1 MLADRIL
8 DAAERLF
15 TERDA
20 ASVGMK
26 DIAEAAGCSRAT
38 LYRHFDSRDTLHT
51 AYVHREA
58 QRLYRTLTEH
68 LDGVSDPAERL
79 IEGTLLTLRSVRE
92 KPALASWFAPTA
104 RPIGGEWAERSEVVR
119 AMVEAFVRSLGDSGD
134 VERRARW
141 LVRVLTSLLLFPG
154 GDEGE
159 ERAMLSEFLVPA
171 MIGVAA
177 GGLITAAT
185 SRCSA
190 CPPR

>member
-1 MLADRIL
+1 MTADRIL

-26 DIAEAAGCSRAT
+26 DVAEAAGCSRAT

-58 QRLYRTLTEH
+58 QRLYRTLTER
-68 LDGVSDPAERL
+68 LGGVADPAERL
-79 IEGTLLTLRSVRE
+79 IEGTLLTLRSVRGN
-92 KPALASWFAPTA
+92 PALASWFAPTA
-104 RPIGGEWAERSEVVR
+104 RPIDGEWAERSEVVR
-119 AMVEAFVRSLGDSGD
+119 AMVEAFVRTLGDSD
-134 VERRARW
+134 SDSVERRARW

-154 GDEGE
+154 GDQDE

-171 MIGVAA
+171 MIPSQPA
-177 GGLITAAT
+177 G
-185 SRCSA
+185 
-190 CPPR
+190 

>member
-1 MLADRIL
+1 MTADRIL

-58 QRLYRTLTEH
+58 QRLYRRLTER
-68 LDGVSDPAERL
+68 LGGVADPAERL
-79 IEGTLLTLRSVRE
+79 IEGTLLTLRNVRE
-92 KPALASWFAPTA
+92 NPALASWFAPTA
-104 RPIGGEWAERSEVVR
+104 RPIGGEWAERSEVVT
-119 AMVEAFVRSLGDSGD
+119 AMVEAFVRSLGGPDD

-159 ERAMLSEFLVPA
+159 ERAMLSEFVVPA
-171 MIGVAA
+171 I
-177 GGLITAAT
+177 IP
-185 SRCSA
+185 S
-190 CPPR
+190 